1 MAGLNRAGFRRGRAI
16 RVVRSGLPPVTDI
29 ADLVQ
34 DAEALLP
41 FVPVVALLLQAEL
54 ADVRTASGL
63 VLGEGD
69 GVAADGPGPIAA
81 KAVGGGLDHV
91 SRYPAGVADR
101 ASVGVPAPLG
111 NHAHGPR
118 YFRAYQ
124 PTTMSM
130 VAKGEIG
137 RAHV

>member
-1 MAGLNRAGFRRGRAI
+1 MAGLNRAGFRRVRAI

-41 FVPVVALLLQAEL
+41 VVPVFALLLQAKQ

-69 GVAADGPGPIAA
+69 GVAADRPGAVAA
-81 KAVGGGLDHV
+81 KAVGGGLDQIPRH
-91 SRYPAGVADR
+91 PAGVADR
-101 ASVGVPAPLG
+101 ASAGVPAPLG
-111 NHAHGPR
+111 
-118 YFRAYQ
+118 
-124 PTTMSM
+124 
-130 VAKGEIG
+130 KG
-137 RAHV
+137 VL